1 LTDIGILSKYLS
13 MTILAVLALVPV
25 ILLIG
30 LLVQYSH
37 RIFSVLAGRS
47 DVELTFSPHNL
58 RPGEVFLATF
68 ILLLKPFFHKPY
80 VPVFGR
86 SRTKIER
93 SILTL
98 SAPFQITKEDISRFH
113 DAVDSPNISAPEIPP
128 PMMPIFLAALTEPAI
143 LLLLAHP
150 RCPIYALRAINIC
163 NQFFIIR
170 PDLCT
175 LSILM
180 TNQARLVACFP
191 DRPRVVK
198 RGLQGIEY
206 ELEASIMVPDPG
218 ALDSTSIMIP
228 VFRQTSAFLMK
239 RTTTTVTM
247 PKSTEYI
254 SDPREPRHVISF
266 SANDPRKWSAL
277 CKNYNPAHFVG
288 FAAKIFGFPGRL
300 AHGNHVVA
308 KAMQRLMTVESNL
321 NPMPQL
327 AQGPCWM
334 AVRFA
339 RPVAISDETLDV
351 EVETMVYDV
360 YFFSVKKDGR
370 SCVSAEF
377 GELNYDAKSIMEE

>member
-1 LTDIGILSKYLS
+1 
-13 MTILAVLALVPV
+13 MAVLAVLALIPV
-25 ILLIG
+25 L
-30 LLVQYSH
+30 LLVGLILQCSH
-37 RIFSVLAGRS
+37 RISSILTGRK

-58 RPGEVFLATF
+58 RPGEVFLTIF
-68 ILLLKPFFHKPY
+68 LFLIKPFFHKPY
-80 VPVFGR
+80 VPVFGS
-86 SRTKIER
+86 SRTREQR

-98 SAPFQITKEDISRFH
+98 SAPFQITQEDISRFH
-113 DAVDSPNISAPEIPP
+113 DAVDSPDISAPDIPT

-143 LLLLAHP
+143 LLLLAHT
-150 RCPIYALRAINIC
+150 RCPVHALRAINTS
-163 NQFFIIR
+163 NQFSTIR
-170 PDLCT
+170 PDLCK

-206 ELEASIMVPDPG
+206 ELEASIMLPDPTQPE
-218 ALDSTSIMIP
+218 STSIMIP
-228 VFRQTSAFLMK
+228 VFRQNSAFLMK

-247 PKSTEYI
+247 PKSTEYL
-254 SDPREPRHVISF
+254 SDPRDPRHVISF

-288 FAAKIFGFPGRL
+288 FVAKMFGFLGRL
-300 AHGNHVVA
+300 AHGNHIVA
-308 KAMQRLMTVESNL
+308 KAMQHLMTVESPL

-327 AQGPCWM
+327 AQGPRWM

-339 RPVAISDETLDV
+339 RPVVVPDETLDV

-360 YFFSVKKDGR
+360 YYFSVKKDGR
-370 SCVSAEF
+370 SCVSAEV
-377 GELNYDAKSIMEE
+377 GELNHEVKSIMDG

>member
-1 LTDIGILSKYLS
+1 

-25 ILLIG
+25 ILLVG
-30 LLVQYSH
+30 LLVQCSH
-37 RIFSVLAGRS
+37 RISSILAGRS
-47 DVELTFSPHNL
+47 DVELTFSPHKL
-58 RPGEVFLATF
+58 RSGEIFLAIF
-68 ILLLKPFFHKPY
+68 LLLIETFFHKPY

-98 SAPFQITKEDISRFH
+98 SAPFQITPKDISRFH
-113 DAVDSPNISAPEIPP
+113 DAVDSPDISAPNISP

-150 RCPIYALRAINIC
+150 RCPIHAFRAVNTC
-163 NQFFIIR
+163 NQFSIIR

-206 ELEASIMVPDPG
+206 EFEVSIMLPDPG
-218 ALDSTSIMIP
+218 APDSTSIMIP
-228 VFRQTSAFLMK
+228 VYRHVYTLLMK
-239 RTTTTVTM
+239 RKTTTITM
-247 PKSTEYI
+247 PKYTEYI
-254 SDPREPRHVISF
+254 SDPKEPRHVISF

-277 CKNYNPAHFVG
+277 CKNYNPAHFSD
-288 FAAKIFGFPGRL
+288 FAAKMFGFPGRL
-300 AHGNHVVA
+300 VHGNHIVA
-308 KAMQRLMTVESNL
+308 KAMQRLMTVESPL

-339 RPVAISDETLDV
+339 RPVVVPDETLDV

-360 YFFSVKKDGR
+360 YYFSVKKDGR
-370 SCVSAEF
+370 FCVSAEV
-377 GELNYDAKSIMEE
+377 GELNHGVKSIMDG

>member
-1 LTDIGILSKYLS
+1 

-98 SAPFQITKEDISRFH
+98 SAPFQITPKDISRFH
-113 DAVDSPNISAPEIPP
+113 DAVDSPDISAPNISP

-150 RCPIYALRAINIC
+150 RCPIHAFRAVNTC
-163 NQFFIIR
+163 NQFSIIR
-170 PDLCT
+170 PDLCR

-206 ELEASIMVPDPG
+206 ELEVSIMLPDPTKPE
-218 ALDSTSIMIP
+218 STELIP
-228 VFRQTSAFLMK
+228 VFRHVYTLLMK
-239 RTTTTVTM
+239 RKTTTVTM
-247 PKSTEYI
+247 PRYIEYI
-254 SDPREPRHVISF
+254 SDPKEPRHVISF

-277 CKNYNPAHFVG
+277 CKNYNPTHFSG
-288 FAAKIFGFPGRL
+288 FVAKMFGFPGRL
-300 AHGNHVVA
+300 VHGNHVVA
-308 KAMQRLMTVESNL
+308 KAMQRLMTVESYL

-339 RPVAISDETLDV
+339 RPVAISDEMVDV
-351 EVETMVYDV
+351 EVGTMLYDV
-360 YFFSVKKDGR
+360 YYFSVKKDGR
-370 SCVSAEF
+370 FCVSAEV
-377 GELNYDAKSIMEE
+377 GELNHGVKSIMDG